1 MSINTAIVQG
11 RLVADVELRSTP
23 GGKMVANFTLAC
35 NRRGAD
41 SDTDFIDCVAWEKT
55 AEFIA
60 KHFRKGVMMAIVG
73 HIQTRSFEDKQGNKR
88 KATEVR
94 VNEAHFCEPKRDG
107 DTQSMSHGGYTGGF
121 RPVLD
126 ASDEGL
132 PF

>member
-1 MSINTAIVQG
+1 MSINTAIIQG
-11 RLVADVELRSTP
+11 RVVADIELRSTP

-60 KHFRKGVMMAIVG
+60 KHFHKGVMMAVVG
-73 HIQTRSFEDKQGNKR
+73 HIQTRNWEDKQGNKR

-94 VNEAHFCEPKRDG
+94 VNEAHFCEPKREDN
-107 DTQSMSHGGYTGGF
+107 QSMSHGGYTSGF
-121 RPVLD
+121 RPAPELD
-126 ASDEGL
+126 DEGL